1 MGQAKRI
8 VMKAFT
14 LREWGFKSDRTYK
27 DFANHL
33 TAAGYPTTDVDIKNA
48 KRAKFDLVENSIPHD
63 ALEIFN
69 LIGEILIFEYEFKW
83 SKLVDGEM
91 REMDLAP
98 HVDVA

>member
-1 MGQAKRI
+1 M
-8 VMKAFT
+8 
-14 LREWGFKSDRTYK
+14 
-27 DFANHL
+27 
-33 TAAGYPTTDVDIKNA
+33 DIKNA
-48 KRAKFDLVENSIPHD
+48 KRANFDLVENSIPHD

-69 LIGEILIFEYEFKW
+69 LIGVVLNFEYEFKW